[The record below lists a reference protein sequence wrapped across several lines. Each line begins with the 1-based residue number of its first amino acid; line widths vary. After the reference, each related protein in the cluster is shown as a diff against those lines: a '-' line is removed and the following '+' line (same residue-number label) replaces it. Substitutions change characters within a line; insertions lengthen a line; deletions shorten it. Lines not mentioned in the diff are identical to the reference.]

1 MVWPHGTHHQTSNIY
16 THTPSNSNPDPATK
30 LLLFHSTQVKWQR
43 TQAFHRKIKIS
54 STNSD
59 GAEGEGRQW
68 SMFSCPIWKVLLVYM
83 HAHKKSFSVSRTHI
97 WYITAKQFKV
107 ISANRGYRGWSL
119 IRANHQHS
127 GDSNLIPFLNLLLP
141 NDHHQI
147 WQMRPRRG

>member
-1 MVWPHGTHHQTSNIY
+1 
-16 THTPSNSNPDPATK
+16 
-30 LLLFHSTQVKWQR
+30 
-43 TQAFHRKIKIS
+43 
-54 STNSD
+54 
-59 GAEGEGRQW
+59 
-68 SMFSCPIWKVLLVYM
+68 M

-127 GDSNLIPFLNLLLP
+127 GDSNLIPFLSLLLP

-147 WQMRPRRG
+147 WQMGPRPVLMANIQEQGELRAKTQAVASGSHEPYHKKKKRLRSAQGRFLKRYFTEI